1 MKSFNLVKTGLAGI
15 VLSLVGCASIPPEA
29 PELSV
34 QLGQR
39 ISAIEDANIT
49 LLHRYFDEKRKDV
62 DRFIEDEWVPVFADE
77 FFSNTKISNVWDTI
91 VRENNKKDRL
101 LFLIKTGPKLQ
112 ARINRKR
119 VELVAPLDDLERRI
133 EQKLR
138 DEYAQARAINNSLT
152 SFLLSAAKV
161 AENRERYLAMAGVTD
176 QKIGKIIDATDD
188 AISDLLETTGDVQ
201 ERITAA
207 EKYLEKLRAIREK
220 I

>member
-1 MKSFNLVKTGLAGI
+1 VKFFNLVKTGLAGI

-119 VELVAPLDDLERRI
+119 VELVAPLDGLERRI

-152 SFLLSAAKV
+152 SFRIAMGSA
-161 AENRERYLAMAGVTD
+161 E
-176 QKIGKIIDATDD
+176 
-188 AISDLLETTGDVQ
+188 
-201 ERITAA
+201 
-207 EKYLEKLRAIREK
+207 
-220 I
+220 